1 MGGGWKVFGAT
12 HVRLGWSAIEQTYL
26 SPMTGWGHEQT
37 TRTRQSGV
45 CLYSVNRPQSRRKQ
59 TLAPVFPK
67 AGPAEAACSRSRAI
81 ASRRGLV
88 PETYPRTRTCR
99 AERAKTY
106 CARKIRGP
114 SELGDGDPSCLPG
127 RARLQPRYRGLA
139 HTIGPR
145 EIGLRST
152 FREALDGF
160 LALMHGQYWGPPK
173 THATGLGTDTA
184 VAGTSNDQC
193 ALELRK
199 AAQNGQH
206 QPAVRRRGVRPGVRQ
221 RLEAGPGFRNR
232 VEDIEQVARPR
243 EWFGKA
249 SMQRINVL
257 SIQGISAEDRAK
269 IEAVDPAI
277 ELTDAGG
284 WYDGEIRETW
294 PAFTTTRYLAP
305 GAAGSGT
312 REERDRLLAEAE
324 VILGGWPFP
333 LDLRARAP
341 RLRWFHQRPAGASNL
356 LAGDLWGSRVVVTT
370 SRGSGNTLAMA
381 EYAVAGILHF
391 AKGLHRAA
399 VDRGAGVFDHRAY
412 RPLLL
417 EGKTACVVGADGIG
431 LDVGKLCAALGMR
444 VVGTRRHPHPDRP
457 LPPGFSELGGAG
469 DLDRFL
475 PESDFVVICCQWTL
489 ETTRLFDKDR
499 FAAMKAGA
507 CSSTSPGVR
516 SSTRRPSPTRFSA
529 IICAA
534 QRSMFMSANSSTRRC
549 HGSGPIPGY

>member
-1 MGGGWKVFGAT
+1 
-12 HVRLGWSAIEQTYL
+12 
-26 SPMTGWGHEQT
+26 
-37 TRTRQSGV
+37 
-45 CLYSVNRPQSRRKQ
+45 
-59 TLAPVFPK
+59 
-67 AGPAEAACSRSRAI
+67 
-81 ASRRGLV
+81 
-88 PETYPRTRTCR
+88 
-99 AERAKTY
+99 
-106 CARKIRGP
+106 
-114 SELGDGDPSCLPG
+114 
-127 RARLQPRYRGLA
+127 
-139 HTIGPR
+139 
-145 EIGLRST
+145 
-152 FREALDGF
+152 
-160 LALMHGQYWGPPK
+160 
-173 THATGLGTDTA
+173 
-184 VAGTSNDQC
+184 
-193 ALELRK
+193 
-199 AAQNGQH
+199 
-206 QPAVRRRGVRPGVRQ
+206 
-221 RLEAGPGFRNR
+221 
-232 VEDIEQVARPR
+232 
-243 EWFGKA
+243 
-249 SMQRINVL
+249 MQRINVL
-257 SIQGISAEDRAK
+257 SIQHISAEDRAK

-341 RLRWFHQRPAGASNL
+341 RLKWFHQRPAGASNL

-417 EGKTACVVGADGIG
+417 EGKTACVVGAGGIG

-475 PESDFVVICCQWTL
+475 PESDFVVICCQWTP

-499 FAAMKAGA
+499 FAAMKAGGVLINVA
-507 CSSTSPGVR
+507 RGEIVDEEALADALQREHLRGAALDVYVGEFEHTPMLRLWSDPRVLITPHISSASDQDRHG
-516 SSTRRPSPTRFSA
+516 A
-529 IICAA
+529 INLFCDNLRAYLE
-534 QRSMFMSANSSTRRC
+534 
-549 HGSGPIPGY
+549 GGPLRNVIDWERGY